1 MERVRFQ
8 LKAPHRAVLAIA
20 LVGTVVASLTWLC
33 VRDPKIA
40 FLPGDGRAEWMLF
53 PSSPDA
59 APHRM
64 ADLGAD
70 FRREFVLDGQPR
82 VARLSVRAAKRVQL
96 KINGNPV
103 DLGPSRNWKDFSNA
117 EVPASL
123 HAGTNTIEV
132 RVFNENGPPA
142 LWLVLAT
149 DQLILRSDRTW
160 EGSFAG
166 SAWRRAALAARPR
179 MPGRGN
185 PLAGGEET
193 PAALAVVWP
202 IWAGFGGLSM
212 VVWVAGRWWFD
223 RIRKPKVIAINRWLS
238 NEAMVPLLIIAAL
251 WVALFCNNTRSLP
264 LNTGFDAPSH
274 IDYIGYL
281 QEHKTLP
288 LPNEGFEMFQPPL
301 YYAISA
307 VTLSTLGLSVSD
319 GVGGMVLRLL
329 TACFALV
336 HIMLVFLS
344 LRLLFPGQ
352 LGRQLVGLALA
363 AFLPM
368 QLYLSHY
375 VTNETL
381 AATLATAAIFLCLR
395 LLQAQS
401 ASVVGYAGLG
411 FCLGAAL
418 LTKATGV
425 LLVPFIVVA
434 VAGRRAGQK
443 PTLAVRLAQ
452 PGRDARG
459 MLRGLRLVLSLDLA
473 PLWHAVD
480 GQLERGFGVS
490 VVAGQR
496 LPHAGGLHALWPV
509 TGSSVVQRF

>member
-1 MERVRFQ
+1 
-8 LKAPHRAVLAIA
+8 
-20 LVGTVVASLTWLC
+20 
-33 VRDPKIA
+33 
-40 FLPGDGRAEWMLF
+40 
-53 PSSPDA
+53 
-59 APHRM
+59 
-64 ADLGAD
+64 
-70 FRREFVLDGQPR
+70 
-82 VARLSVRAAKRVQL
+82 
-96 KINGNPV
+96 
-103 DLGPSRNWKDFSNA
+103 
-117 EVPASL
+117 
-123 HAGTNTIEV
+123 
-132 RVFNENGPPA
+132 
-142 LWLVLAT
+142 
-149 DQLILRSDRTW
+149 
-160 EGSFAG
+160 
-166 SAWRRAALAARPR
+166 
-179 MPGRGN
+179 
-185 PLAGGEET
+185 
-193 PAALAVVWP
+193 
-202 IWAGFGGLSM
+202 
-212 VVWVAGRWWFD
+212 
-223 RIRKPKVIAINRWLS
+223 
-238 NEAMVPLLIIAAL
+238 MVPLLIIAAL

-401 ASVVGYAGLG
+401 ASVVGHAGLG

-434 VAGRRAGQK
+434 AAAAGCGAK
-443 PTLAVRLAQ
+443 TNPCPPAAQ

-459 MLRGLRLVLSLDLA
+459 LLRGLRLVLSLDLV
-473 PLWHAVD
+473 PLRHAARWAT
-480 GQLERGFGVS
+480 GTRLRGFGGGRTTVTTRWRTS
-490 VVAGQR
+490 RALAGHWFIR
-496 LPHAGGLHALWPV
+496 GSAVLPALP
-509 TGSSVVQRF
+509 TGYIRHSGATACAAERYAWCLDRRGITT